1 MPLILSGNV
10 ASALP
15 TGYDVDNS
23 CRFNDGDSAYM
34 NFTSV
39 STVTNRLKFTISLWV
54 KRSAL
59 GAKSMIGTVGGD
71 DTNFGAIWFDS
82 SDRLNCTE
90 GSGGGEL
97 NFITNRVFR
106 DISAWYNIIL
116 AIDTTQGTEGNR
128 VKIYVNGTQETSFS
142 TATYPSQNSNMHL
155 NRNGKVQYIG
165 RHTDSSNDYYFDG
178 YMAEVCWID
187 GSQEAATSFG
197 EFDEDSPTIWK
208 PIDVSGLTFGNNGF
222 YCDFAD
228 SGDLGDDESGNGND
242 WTENN
247 LAATDQ
253 MTDTQTNNFCTL
265 NSLDSYWESSTFSE
279 GNLKIVTEST
289 DYSYNTSTIGLTAG
303 KWYCEV
309 YIETTPHSS
318 TKDSMIGIAGRMTEA
333 SQGYLGLYADTYGI
347 YGGNGNI
354 YNDGSA
360 SYGVSHTTG
369 DIIGIYLDL
378 DNNKLYFAKNGTIMN
393 SGTGKSITA
402 ASATT
407 AGAYFMVAADFYN
420 GLSGTY
426 RMNFGN
432 PIYSLS
438 SANTDA
444 NGYGSF
450 EYDPSSGTFDG
461 SSKDFYAICTKN
473 LAEFG
478 G

>member
-15 TGYDVDNS
+15 TGYEVANS
-23 CRFNDGDSAYM
+23 CRFNDDDSAYM
-34 NFTSV
+34 HKTCSSAFDTD
-39 STVTNRLKFTISLWV
+39 RFTISVWC
-54 KRSAL
+54 KRGAL
-59 GAKSMIGTVGGD
+59 GIETRLVSCDDADGSDDDFLKFDANDNIEFTIYGSSSIVG
-71 DTNFGAIWFDS
+71 
-82 SDRLNCTE
+82 RL
-90 GSGGGEL
+90 
-97 NFITNRVFR
+97 ITNAKYR
-106 DISAWYNIIL
+106 DVSAWYHIVAVWDSAN
-116 AIDTTQGTEGNR
+116 GTAGNR
-128 VKIYVNGTQETSFS
+128 MRLYVNGTEVTSFS
-142 TATYPSQNSNMHL
+142 TDTNPSSGANATFGNTSHPIE
-155 NRNGKVQYIG
+155 IG
-165 RHTDSSNDYYFDG
+165 RRGSNGTQYFDG
-178 YMAEVCWID
+178 YIAEVAVCD
-187 GSQEAATSFG
+187 GQAYAASDFG

-208 PIDVSGLTFGNNGF
+208 PKNVSGLTFGTSGF
-222 YCDFAD
+222 YLDFED
-228 SGDLGDDESGNGND
+228 SSNLGND
-242 WTENN
+242 KNGGTDFTEVN

-253 MTDTQTNNFCTL
+253 SSDSPTNNFCTL

-318 TKDSMIGIAGRMTEA
+318 TKDSMLGIAGRMTEA
-333 SQGYLGLYADTYGI
+333 SQGYLGLYADTYAI
-347 YGGNGNI
+347 YGGGGQFYNNGS
-354 YNDGSA
+354 YS

-393 SGTGKSITA
+393 SGTGKSISA

-420 GLSGTY
+420 GASGTY

-438 SANTDA
+438 SANADA
-444 NGYGSF
+444 NGYGQF

>member
-1 MPLILSGNV
+1 MPINSFLYPAKNV
-10 ASALP
+10 P
-15 TGYDVDNS
+15 TAFEVANS

-34 NFTSV
+34 HKTCSSAFDTD
-39 STVTNRLKFTISLWV
+39 RFTISVWC
-54 KRSAL
+54 KRGAL
-59 GAKSMIGTVGGD
+59 GIETRLVSCDNADGSDDDFLKFDANDNIEFTIYDGGY
-71 DTNFGAIWFDS
+71 TGK
-82 SDRLNCTE
+82 L
-90 GSGGGEL
+90 
-97 NFITNRVFR
+97 ITNAKYR
-106 DISAWYNIIL
+106 DVSAWYHIVAVWDSAN
-116 AIDTTQGTEGNR
+116 GTAGNR
-128 VKIYVNGTQETSFS
+128 MRLYVNGTEVTSFS
-142 TATYPSQNSNMHL
+142 SDTNPSSGANATFGNTSHPIE
-155 NRNGKVQYIG
+155 IG
-165 RHTDSSNDYYFDG
+165 RRGSNGTQYFDG
-178 YMAEVCWID
+178 YIAEVAVCD
-187 GSQEAATSFG
+187 GQAYAASDFG

-208 PIDVSGLTFGNNGF
+208 PKDISGLTFGTSGF
-222 YCDFAD
+222 YLDFED
-228 SGDLGDDESGNGND
+228 SANLGND
-242 WTENN
+242 KNGGTDLTEVN

-253 MTDTQTNNFCTL
+253 ATDTPTNNFCTL

-309 YIETTPHSS
+309 YIETTPHAS

-333 SQGYLGLYADTYGI
+333 SQGYLGNYSDTYGI

-354 YNDGSA
+354 YNSASGA

-393 SGTGKSITA
+393 SGTGKSISA

-420 GLSGTY
+420 GASGTY

-438 SANTDA
+438 SANADA

-450 EYDPSSGTFDG
+450 EYDPSSGTFDS

>member
-1 MPLILSGNV
+1 MIPILSGNV
-10 ASALP
+10 ASALGG
-15 TGYDVDNS
+15 GYEVANS
-23 CRFNDGDSAYM
+23 CRFNDDDAPDLTRSKGASE
-34 NFTSV
+34 TSL
-39 STVTNRLKFTISLWV
+39 RLGTFSFWI
-54 KRSAL
+54 KRAN
-59 GAKSMIGTVGGD
+59 ITGTVIYSNTVADDNNRGFISINETLRLADQAGGGD
-71 DTNFGAIWFDS
+71 QIN
-82 SDRLNCTE
+82 L
-90 GSGGGEL
+90 
-97 NFITNRVFR
+97 ITTQVFR
-106 DISAWYNIIL
+106 DPSAWSHIVI
-116 AIDTTQGTEGNR
+116 AIDTTQSTNTNR
-128 VKIYVNGTQETSFS
+128 VKFYHNGTQITSFG
-142 TATYPSQNSNMHL
+142 TTTYPDQNDDLKIFEGGQTNKEVIGGI
-155 NRNGKVQYIG
+155 NG
-165 RHTDSSNDYYFDG
+165 TTSDG
-178 YMAEVCWID
+178 EFYLAEFVYID
-187 GSQEAATSFG
+187 GQQLAPTSFG

-208 PIDVSGLTFGNNGF
+208 PKDVSGLTFGNQGF
-222 YCDFAD
+222 YLDFED
-228 SGDLGDDESGNGND
+228 SSSLGND
-242 WTENN
+242 AAGSNNFGTVNN

-253 MTDTQTNNFCTL
+253 STDTPTNNFCTL
-265 NSLDSYWESSTFSE
+265 NPLDSYWESSTFSE

-309 YIETTPHSS
+309 YIETSPHSS
-318 TKDSMIGIAGRMTEA
+318 TKDSMLGIAGRMSEA

-354 YNDGSA
+354 YNNGSA

-393 SGTGKSITA
+393 GGTGKSITA

-438 SANTDA
+438 SANADA

-450 EYDPSSGTFDG
+450 EYDPSSGTFDS